1 MTTKAFAIRLL
12 PAILLG
18 LTTSC
23 VPAAG
28 KPLGGEAPARARTVR
43 LPFEIA
49 GLLFGD
55 AMPVGAR
62 RLRGAAPYRP
72 LERNAASSARA
83 LECLTAAVYHE
94 ARSEGLQGQRAVAQV
109 VLNRA
114 RHYAYPSSICGVVF
128 QGPFRKGGGCQFT
141 FTCDGSAAR
150 RRDPAAWRRAEAVAA
165 AALGGYV
172 EESVGWAT
180 HYHTDYVSPSW
191 GPKLV
196 RVAMLGAHI
205 FYRMPGTAG
214 TAGAFVR
221 GSASL
226 EPELGRPAK
235 AEPKVVRVA
244 AQAGS
249 RGEAGPG
256 TFQAGGSAGASGR
269 RGTRGNIHGGT

>member
-1 MTTKAFAIRLL
+1 VTTRAFASRLL
-12 PAILLG
+12 PAIALG

-23 VPAAG
+23 VPAMGKSLPGDAAAAG
-28 KPLGGEAPARARTVR
+28 ARSIR

-49 GLLFGD
+49 GLLLAD
-55 AMPVGAR
+55 TAPAGAR
-62 RLRGAAPYRP
+62 PTRGAAPYRP
-72 LERNAASSARA
+72 LERNARSAKRA

-141 FTCDGSAAR
+141 FTCDGSAR
-150 RRDPAAWRRAEAVAA
+150 RPRDAAAWARAEAVAE

-196 RVAMLGAHI
+196 RVGVLGSHI
-205 FYRMPGTAG
+205 FYRMPGSAG
-214 TAGAFVR
+214 AVAAFVR

-226 EPELGRPAK
+226 EPDLK
-235 AEPKVVRVA
+235 QVVA
-244 AQAGS
+244 ALEAPAATQVAEVE
-249 RGEAGPG
+249 RVGEDDIG
-256 TFQAGGSAGASGR
+256 TF
-269 RGTRGNIHGGT
+269 